1 MALISDFVFIT
12 LVFAELIF
20 VIGIAGTTSCCEGRT
35 ESIGGNAQLARYGIH
50 VLRCTGCS

>member
-20 VIGIAGTTSCCEGRT
+20 AVGIAGTTSCCEGRT